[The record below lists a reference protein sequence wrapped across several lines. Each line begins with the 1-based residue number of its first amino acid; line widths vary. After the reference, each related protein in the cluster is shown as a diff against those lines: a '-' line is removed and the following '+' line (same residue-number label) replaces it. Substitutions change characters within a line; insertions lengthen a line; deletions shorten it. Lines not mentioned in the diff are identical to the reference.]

1 MRVKIKDTELLLIQ
15 GDITEQDTDAIV
27 SGESR
32 LRQVVFCLYD
42 SATLALFQKQ
52 LDLFRLPEA

>member
-1 MRVKIKDTELLLIQ
+1 MRVAVNDTELLLIQ

-32 LRQVVFCLYD
+32 LRQVVFRLYD
-42 SATLALFQKQ
+42 SITLALFEKQ
-52 LDLFRLPEA
+52 LARFRSNNP

>member
-27 SGESR
+27 AGESR
-32 LRQVVFCLYD
+32 LRQAVFRLFE
-42 SATLALFQKQ
+42 SATPALFATLLALF
-52 LDLFRLPEA
+52 RSNP

>member
-1 MRVKIKDTELLLIQ
+1 MRAKIKDTELLLIQ

-42 SATLALFQKQ
+42 SATLALFEKR
-52 LDLFRLPEA
+52 LEGLRSDL